1 MAWVVTATV
10 AIATPLIQA
19 RRQEIAASRA
29 ERKAKKAAKK
39 DRKNARE
46 AEAFANTEGK
56 ALGDLG
62 VVDLTV
68 DDELDETQR
77 LRKKGRV
84 NSTLSI

>member
-1 MAWVVTATV
+1 MAWVATAIVVAVTAG
-10 AIATPLIQA
+10 QA
-19 RRQEIAASRA
+19 V
-29 ERKAKKAAKK
+29 AAKK
-39 DRKNARE
+39 SADMARTDAKQDAKRARKNARE
-46 AEAFANTEGK
+46 AAAFAETEGK

-68 DDELDETQR
+68 DDNLDESQR

>member
-1 MAWVVTATV
+1 MAWVAVATLAVTAV
-10 AIATPLIQA
+10 AAVHTKKVADMA
-19 RRQEIAASRA
+19 RTD
-29 ERKAKKAAKK
+29 AKQKSKR

-46 AEAFANTEGK
+46 AAAFAETEGK

-68 DDELDETQR
+68 DDNLDEDQR